1 MLAAAAEAAGAAYA
15 REDLLT
21 WGADV
26 IRAYPGGMSG
36 TAALARAR
44 LDGPGQA
51 AFDVGY
57 RSVAECEAI
66 S

>member
-15 REDLLT
+15 REDLMR

-26 IRAYPGGMSG
+26 MRAAEPGSMSG

-44 LDGPGQA
+44 LDPDAWA

-57 RSVAECEAI
+57 RSVAE
-66 S
+66 SV